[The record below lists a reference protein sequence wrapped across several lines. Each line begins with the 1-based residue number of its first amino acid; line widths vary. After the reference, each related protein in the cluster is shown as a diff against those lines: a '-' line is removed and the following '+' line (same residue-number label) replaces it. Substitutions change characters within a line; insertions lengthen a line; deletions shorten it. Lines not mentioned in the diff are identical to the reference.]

1 MEHHDDGNGTKA
13 ASHAK
18 VNGSLKLLTPEAD
31 VDARNERPHD
41 EENDANKIQAKP
53 YRLDLLRMADQCV
66 IGCREAET
74 HSCGEQKNAQDG
86 IIAAGDVRVLAM
98 ERLEDVGFG
107 KEKGHGGKKVRMDVD
122 QFIV

>member
-1 MEHHDDGNGTKA
+1 MKHHDDGDSTKA

-18 VNGSLKLLTPEAD
+18 VNGSLKLLTPEAH

-53 YRLDLLRMADQCV
+53 YRLDLLRMADQGV
-66 IGCREAET
+66 VGCREAET
-74 HSCGEQKNAQDG
+74 DSCGEKKNAQDC

-98 ERLEDVGFG
+98 ERLENVGFG
-107 KEKGHGGKKVRMDVD
+107 KEERHGGKQVRMYVD
-122 QFIV
+122 QFVV